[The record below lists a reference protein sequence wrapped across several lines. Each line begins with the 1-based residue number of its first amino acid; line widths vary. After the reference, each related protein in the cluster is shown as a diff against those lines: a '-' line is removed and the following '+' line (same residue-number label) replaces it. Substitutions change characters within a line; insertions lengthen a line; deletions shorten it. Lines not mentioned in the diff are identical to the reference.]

1 MTLKSLTILGAKILV
16 LGITFKENCPDIR
29 NSKVIDVIEEL
40 KTYGANVSVCDPWA
54 YQDEV
59 KAQLDLDLLSMNE
72 INISEYSAVLL
83 AVSHDQFLD
92 LDLQLSKDRVLYDV
106 KSKLKIYDKAL

>member
-1 MTLKSLTILGAKILV
+1 M
-16 LGITFKENCPDIR
+16 R
-29 NSKVIDVIEEL
+29 
-40 KTYGANVSVCDPWA
+40 PWA

-83 AVSHDQFLD
+83 AVSHDQFFD
-92 LDLQLSKDRVLYDV
+92 LDGEPKDRVLYDV